1 MASGGLVAYLGSVSD
16 RPAASD
22 SSLTDPRYSE
32 RLWVP
37 VGWWVLTVIFALML
51 CVATLFYLG
60 WWLGIGA
67 GLLVLAVMSP
77 LWIGYGRAQVA
88 VTRDRL
94 WAGQANIEWRYL
106 SAVRSL
112 DPIATRQRR
121 GTGADAR
128 AFLLLRP
135 YLDKA
140 VEVTLCDPQDRTPYW
155 LIGSRRPNRLAN
167 NIRAQL
173 AASHSETQQT
183 GESKPQ
189 QG

>member
-1 MASGGLVAYLGSVSD
+1 VEGVPD
-16 RPAASD
+16 RPAAAE
-22 SSLTDPRYSE
+22 SSGADTCYAE

-37 VGWWVLTVIFALML
+37 IGWWALTVIFALML

-60 WWLGIGA
+60 PWLGAGA

-77 LWIGYGRAQVA
+77 LWIGYGRVRVA

-94 WAGQANIEWRYL
+94 WAGEANIEWRYL
-106 SAVRSL
+106 SGVQSL

-155 LIGSRRPNRLAN
+155 LIGSRTPNRLAN
-167 NIRAQL
+167 NIRSHL
-173 AASHSETQQT
+173 KAADESKMGELGESGT
-183 GESKPQ
+183 GEN
-189 QG
+189 